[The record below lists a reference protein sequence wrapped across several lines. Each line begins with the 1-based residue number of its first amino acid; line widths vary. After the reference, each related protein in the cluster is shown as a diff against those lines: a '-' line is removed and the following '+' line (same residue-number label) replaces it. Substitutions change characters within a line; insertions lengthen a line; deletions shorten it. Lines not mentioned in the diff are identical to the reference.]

1 MQKSV
6 GNHILG
12 QSSLAVKVLSA
23 QILPAIMVGAQVPVF
38 LLSSKVAL
46 FPGTD
51 VMQSII
57 GTCAEIIAG
66 LYGITMAGYTFF
78 LSRIDA
84 LMALDSTLDYVVGSI
99 KTRFKYLIWY
109 ITSNVMAT
117 LFLSIVLMY
126 VPMPTGEEVGF
137 VYRLICNEFL
147 VFMVFSISLI
157 LYYSVQ
163 VIDPNCIRKEA
174 AKLKKRLSR
183 GNHVPGSASEF
194 IAFYDRIEE
203 RCNAMLPPAVLHQL
217 HENKGRHFELTL
229 ELLEEQKLLPAAL
242 ILDLTRIHRY
252 YECMVNASPMSVS
265 QEMCGL
271 AGRTLS
277 FLEQTGQRK
286 DLYAVNGH

>member
-1 MQKSV
+1 MKLKKQFPAGS
-6 GNHILG
+6 GF
-12 QSSLAVKVLSA
+12 AMTVLSL
-23 QILPAIMVGAQVPVF
+23 QVLPAIMLGVQVLVVI
-38 LLSSKVAL
+38 LSSKVAL
-46 FPGTD
+46 FPGVD

-84 LMALDSTLDYVVGSI
+84 LSASDSTLDYVVGSI
-99 KTRFKYLIWY
+99 KNRFKYLIWY

-126 VPMPTGEEVGF
+126 APMPTGEEIGF

-163 VIDPNCIRKEA
+163 VIDPNCICKEA

-183 GNHVPGSASEF
+183 GNHLPGSASEF
-194 IAFYDRIEE
+194 IALYDYIEE
-203 RCNAMLPPAVLHQL
+203 TCNAMLPPAVLRQL

-229 ELLEEQKLLPAAL
+229 ELLEEQKLLPTAL
-242 ILDLTRIHRY
+242 IQDLTRIHRY

-265 QEMCGL
+265 QEMCSL
-271 AGRTLS
+271 AGKALS
-277 FLEQTGQRK
+277 FLEQTGQSLTVK
-286 DLYAVNGH
+286 K